1 MERQTLVTQHPND
14 FWTRSGDAGLQR
26 NDRGWSVPT
35 AAYVRSLLARPEL
48 ALVPESC
55 AAEVALHESLLSTP
69 LKPVPTVE
77 LAAVQDEDAR
87 ENYAVFLR
95 FRDGLMAA
103 GTLEAYYL
111 QLMRSGAVNVPAV
124 FIDAVVQALLR
135 NLLDDCNDAL
145 EARAAEM
152 LFRPQ
157 RITVQ
162 EGQMLAGDR
171 ATLDMLNE
179 TAGLGEVGRLLLQS
193 GALQPAIDMQVLTAD
208 NAALYWAQSERHHF
222 LLDLTH
228 ELTQDL
234 SHGLTLKLT
243 RARSGLKALARVL
256 ERWVLHMLG
265 VQVQIEPV
273 HQINDSAWRWH
284 VGLDVEST
292 AILNDLYQDT
302 PVEAERML
310 RLVSLFTLTFANPS
324 EMRADVAGKPVYL
337 GLATN
342 AEGVVRIKPQNL
354 LLNLPLASAS

>member
-1 MERQTLVTQHPND
+1 MTDAHD
-14 FWTRSGDAGLQR
+14 FWPGSGYQALTR
-26 NDRGWSVPT
+26 NERGWLQPT
-35 AAYVRSLLARPEL
+35 EAYVRVLLARPEL

-55 AAEVALHESLLSTP
+55 AAEVALHGALQAAP
-69 LKPVPTVE
+69 LRPVPAAE
-77 LAAVQDEDAR
+77 LAAVQDGDAR

-95 FRDGLMAA
+95 FRDGLLAA

-135 NLLDDCNDAL
+135 NLLHDCNDAL

-157 RITVQ
+157 RITQ
-162 EGQMLAGDR
+162 HEGQMLAGDR
-171 ATLDMLNE
+171 ETLDMLNE

-193 GALQPAIDMQVLTAD
+193 GALQPTAQIQVLAAD
-208 NAALYWAQSERHHF
+208 NASQYWQASDRHHF

-234 SHGLTLKLT
+234 SHGLTFKMT

-256 ERWVLHMLG
+256 ERWVAHLLG

-273 HQINDSAWRWH
+273 HQVTDSDWRWH

-292 AILNDLYQDT
+292 AILNDLYQDR
-302 PVEAERML
+302 PVDADRMQ
-310 RLVSLFTLTFANPS
+310 RLVSLFKLTFANPA

-354 LLNLPLASAS
+354 LLNLPLASLS

>member
-1 MERQTLVTQHPND
+1 MTGATD
-14 FWTRSGDAGLQR
+14 FWPGSGFQGLVR
-26 NDRGWSVPT
+26 NPRGWLSPT
-35 AAYVRSLLARPEL
+35 DAYVRTLLGRPEL

-55 AAEVALHESLLSTP
+55 AAEVALHRGLQAAP
-69 LKPVPTVE
+69 LRPVAAAE
-77 LAAVQDEDAR
+77 LAAVQDSDAR

-95 FRDGLMAA
+95 FRDGLLAA

-111 QLMRSGAVNVPAV
+111 QLMRSGAVDVPAV
-124 FIDAVVQALLR
+124 FVDAVVQALLR
-135 NLLDDCNDAL
+135 NLLDDCNDAF

-157 RITVQ
+157 RITQ
-162 EGQMLAGDR
+162 HEGQMLAGDR

-179 TAGLGEVGRLLLQS
+179 TAGLGEVGRLLRQS
-193 GALQPAIDMQVLTAD
+193 GALQPTAQVQVLAAD
-208 NAALYWAQSERHHF
+208 NAVDYWQASERHHF

-234 SHGLTLKLT
+234 SHGLTFKMT

-256 ERWVLHMLG
+256 ERWVAHLLG
-265 VQVQIEPV
+265 VRVQIEPV
-273 HQINDSAWRWH
+273 HQVTDSAWRWH

-292 AILNDLYQDT
+292 AILNDLYQDR
-302 PVEAERML
+302 PVEAERMQ
-310 RLVSLFTLTFANPS
+310 RLVSLFTLTFANPA

>member
-1 MERQTLVTQHPND
+1 MPALSPD
-14 FWTRSGDAGLQR
+14 FWPDSGLVHLERAE
-26 NDRGWSVPT
+26 RGWLRPT
-35 AAYVRSLLARPEL
+35 DAYVRHLLRRPEL

-55 AAEVALHESLLSTP
+55 AGEVALHEALKASPLRPVAPQELSQ
-69 LKPVPTVE
+69 VE
-77 LAAVQDEDAR
+77 DLDAR
-87 ENYAVFLR
+87 ENYDVFLR
-95 FRDGLMAA
+95 FRDGLLAA

-111 QLMRSGAVNVPAV
+111 ELMRSGVVNVPAV

-135 NLLDDCNDAL
+135 NLLDDCNDAF

-157 RITVQ
+157 RITLH

-193 GALQPAIDMQVLTAD
+193 GALQPTAQVQVLAAD
-208 NAALYWAQSERHHF
+208 NAGQYWQASDRHHF

-234 SHGLTLKLT
+234 SHGLTFKMT

-256 ERWVLHMLG
+256 ERWVAHLLG

-273 HQINDSAWRWH
+273 HQVTDSAWRWH

-292 AILNDLYQDT
+292 AILNDLYQDR
-302 PVEAERML
+302 PVDGERMA
-310 RLVSLFTLTFANPS
+310 RLVSLFTLTFANS
-324 EMRADVAGKPVYL
+324 AEMRADVAGKPVYL

>member
-1 MERQTLVTQHPND
+1 MTTPQDFWPGCGFQTLE
-14 FWTRSGDAGLQR
+14 R
-26 NDRGWSVPT
+26 NVRGWLVPT
-35 AAYVRSLLARPEL
+35 DGYLQWLLARPEL

-55 AAEVALHESLLSTP
+55 AAEIALHESLALSP
-69 LKPVPTVE
+69 ARVVLSAE
-77 LAAVQDEDAR
+77 LAAVQDDDAR

-95 FRDGLMAA
+95 FRDGLLAA

-135 NLLDDCNDAL
+135 NLLDDCNHAF

-157 RITVQ
+157 RITLQ
-162 EGQMLAGDR
+162 DGQMLAGDR

-193 GALQPAIDMQVLTAD
+193 GALQPTAQVQVLAAD
-208 NAALYWAQSERHHF
+208 NAGQYWQASHRHHF

-234 SHGLTLKLT
+234 SHGLTFKMT

-256 ERWVLHMLG
+256 ERWVAHLLG
-265 VQVQIEPV
+265 VQVSIEPV
-273 HQINDSAWRWH
+273 HQVTDSAWRWH

-292 AILNDLYQDT
+292 GLLNALYEGQ
-302 PVEAERML
+302 PVAAERL
-310 RLVSLFTLTFANPS
+310 QQLISLFRLDFANPQ

-337 GLATN
+337 GLAMDG
-342 AEGVVRIKPQNL
+342 EQVLRLKPQNL
-354 LLNLPLASAS
+354 LLNLPLAAAM

>member
-1 MERQTLVTQHPND
+1 MTPHND
-14 FWTRSGDAGLQR
+14 FWPGSHFSLLQR
-26 NDRGWSVPT
+26 DARGWLVPT
-35 AAYVRSLLARPEL
+35 EAYVRTLLARPEL

-55 AAEVALHESLLSTP
+55 AAEIALHEGLVAAP
-69 LKPVPTVE
+69 LAPVQRE
-77 LAAVQDEDAR
+77 QLAAVQDDDAR
-87 ENYAVFLR
+87 ENYTVFLR
-95 FRDGLMAA
+95 FRDGLLAA

-111 QLMRSGAVNVPAV
+111 RLMRSGTVDVPAV

-135 NLLDDCNDAL
+135 NVLDTGNDAL

-157 RITVQ
+157 RITLQ

-171 ATLDMLNE
+171 DALDLLHE
-179 TAGLGEVGRLLLQS
+179 TAGLGEVGRLLRQ
-193 GALQPAIDMQVLTAD
+193 GGVLQPTAQVQVLTPD
-208 NAALYWAQSERHHF
+208 NAATYWAESERHHF

-292 AILNDLYQDT
+292 AILNDLYQDR
-302 PVEAERML
+302 PVEAERTA
-310 RLVSLFTLTFANPS
+310 RLVSLFTLTFANPA

-342 AEGVVRIKPQNL
+342 AEGLVRIKPQNL
-354 LLNLPLASAS
+354 LLNLPLATVS

>member
-1 MERQTLVTQHPND
+1 MPTD
-14 FWTRSGDAGLQR
+14 GYLQ
-26 NDRGWSVPT
+26 W
-35 AAYVRSLLARPEL
+35 LLARPEL

-55 AAEVALHESLLSTP
+55 AAEIALHESLALSP
-69 LKPVPTVE
+69 ARVVSEDE
-77 LAAVQDEDAR
+77 LAGVQDDDAR

-135 NLLDDCNDAL
+135 NVLDDCNDAF

-171 ATLDMLNE
+171 ATLDMFNE

-208 NAALYWAQSERHHF
+208 NAALYWAQSDRHHF

-234 SHGLTLKLT
+234 SHGLTFKMT
-243 RARSGLKALARVL
+243 RARSGLKALARVF
-256 ERWVLHMLG
+256 ERWVAHLLG
-265 VQVQIEPV
+265 VQVLIEPV
-273 HQINDSAWRWH
+273 HQVTDSAWRWH

-292 AILNDLYQDT
+292 AILNDLYEDR
-302 PVEAERML
+302 PVNADRMA
-310 RLVSLFTLTFANPS
+310 RLVSLFTLTFANPA

-354 LLNLPLASAS
+354 LLNLPLASSS

>member
-1 MERQTLVTQHPND
+1 MTQHPND
-14 FWTRSGDAGLQR
+14 FWTRSGYSGLQR

-35 AAYVRSLLARPEL
+35 EAYVRSLLARPEL

>member
-1 MERQTLVTQHPND
+1 MTQHPHD
-14 FWTRSGDAGLQR
+14 FWTRSGYSLLQR
-26 NDRGWSVPT
+26 NARGWLVPT
-35 AAYVRSLLARPEL
+35 DAYVRSLLARPEL

-55 AAEVALHESLLSTP
+55 VAEVGLHEGLQATP
-69 LKPVPTVE
+69 LKPVSMAD
-77 LAAVQDEDAR
+77 LAAVEDEDAR

-95 FRDGLMAA
+95 FRDGLLAA

-111 QLMRSGAVNVPAV
+111 QLMRSGSVNVPAV

-135 NLLDDCNDAL
+135 NLLDACDDAF

-157 RITVQ
+157 RITLH

-171 ATLDMLNE
+171 DVLDLLQD
-179 TAGLGEVGRLLLQS
+179 TAGLGELGRLLRQS
-193 GALQPAIDMQVLTAD
+193 GALQPTAQVQVLAAD
-208 NAALYWAQSERHHF
+208 NALDYWPASDRHHF

-234 SHGLTLKLT
+234 SHGLTFKMT

-256 ERWVLHMLG
+256 ERWVAHLLG
-265 VQVQIEPV
+265 VQVSIEPV
-273 HQINDSAWRWH
+273 HQVTDSEWRWH

-292 AILNDLYQDT
+292 AILNDLYEDR
-302 PVEAERML
+302 PVDAERMQ
-310 RLVSLFTLTFANPS
+310 RLVSLFTLTFANS
-324 EMRADVAGKPVYL
+324 AEMRADVAGKPVYL

-342 AEGVVRIKPQNL
+342 AQGLVRIKPQNL
-354 LLNLPLASAS
+354 LLNLPLASLS